1 MKIIKTLAIFISLTL
16 VCSWMPLDFLTEL
29 ENKYQLFKEK
39 YPYTR
44 IYLSFNQPA
53 YTAGDSIFF
62 SVHYV
67 HENQQHVKG
76 THLININLV
85 SNEGQ
90 TVQRI
95 RFKVVDGLGNNQL
108 VIPTNIKPGIYRIV
122 AFTDWMRNF
131 GSDAF
136 YQADV
141 PIVSKF
147 QVSNTSSIE
156 PAIKFFAE
164 GGHLIEA
171 ISNNLL
177 VVGSPNKKL
186 TIRDNLG
193 NTIDTVILNNT
204 GVGILSIKPETGK
217 RYMATSLLDNTK
229 FPLPEVE
236 SDGIGLHIEAGAT
249 WKASIS
255 TGLNSKLIGQP
266 IYVILLS
273 EGNILFKRE
282 LMLNGPLSIELP
294 ISISSALHQLFV
306 VDSKAKELAQ
316 RVFIPGTSN
325 GVNVK
330 FRLQEKSRQRENFTF
345 TFGVEDESGK
355 LLESNLS
362 LAVFQEG
369 LFKSSQ
375 DSIACALAD
384 LPSVA
389 RWATEFY
396 NSYRPHL
403 NDYLI
408 SEKWTR
414 IDWESLGSDK
424 APVFNFPFNN
434 QFKIKGSVLSKS
446 DGKPAPD
453 STQVIAYLQRNTMG
467 YEAYTKSG
475 SFEMPLIFDFWGE
488 DVVFF
493 TVRRNAKCVDTQY
506 SISILKDNVDLKTS
520 WNSTETEEED
530 PYAAYALKRNII
542 SKSFNFFAQ
551 DNAASL
557 NSKSPNSVLEE
568 EFQGADYVSNV
579 GDYVVFPTMEDFLK
593 EVVSFAQV
601 RKKGADVTVRLYYR
615 YEKSVIFYKQD
626 PIYIIDGVMTSSTE
640 KFLSI
645 KPEDLLSIKIIYN
658 PNKLSQLGSLGKYG
672 IIFIESKKGNLFN
685 KVNDNLFPVIGLS
698 QSVWRPG
705 RESEIK
711 TDSKTGIPDL
721 RSTLYWNPELRS
733 DLKGF
738 NKVTFMTS
746 DDAGSMRIKVQGIT
760 SDGKPFSTENKFSV
774 ELNSN
779 RK

>member
-1 MKIIKTLAIFISLTL
+1 MKIIKTLAILISLTL
-16 VCSWMPLDFLTEL
+16 ACSWMPLDFLTEL
-29 ENKYQLFKEK
+29 ENRYQLFKDK

-44 IYLSFNQPA
+44 IYLSFNQPT

-67 HENQQHVKG
+67 HENHQHVKG
-76 THLININLV
+76 THLININLI

-108 VIPTNIKPGIYRIV
+108 VIPTNIKPGMYRIV

-131 GSDAF
+131 GSEAF

-147 QVSNTSSIE
+147 QVTTASSME
-156 PAIKFFAE
+156 PAIEFFAE
-164 GGHLIEA
+164 GGHLIES
-171 ISNNLL
+171 ISNNVL

-186 TIRDNLG
+186 AIRDNLN
-193 NTIDTVILNNT
+193 NTSDTVILNNAGT
-204 GVGILSIKPETGK
+204 GILSIRPEAGK
-217 RYMATSLLDNTK
+217 RYTATSLLDNTK

-236 SDGIGLHIEAGAT
+236 SDGIGLRIEAGT
-249 WKASIS
+249 IWKANLS
-255 TGLNSKLIGQP
+255 TNLNSKWIGKTL
-266 IYVILLS
+266 YVILLA

-282 LMLNGPLSIELP
+282 LILNGPVSIELP
-294 ISISSALHQLFV
+294 ISINSRVHQLFI

-316 RVFIPGTSN
+316 RVFIPDLSN
-325 GVNVK
+325 RVHVK

-345 TFGVEDESGK
+345 AFGVEDESGK

-362 LAVFQEG
+362 LTVFQEG
-369 LFKSSQ
+369 LFKTTQ
-375 DSIACALAD
+375 DSMAYTLAD

-389 RWATEFY
+389 RWATKFY
-396 NSYRPHL
+396 KSYRPHL

-424 APVFNFPFNN
+424 APAFNFPFNN

-453 STQVIAYLQRNTMG
+453 STQVIAYLQKNAMG
-467 YEAYTKSG
+467 YEGYTKNG
-475 SFEMPLIFDFWGE
+475 SFEIPLIFDFWDE

-493 TVRRNAKCVDTQY
+493 TLRKNAKCVDAQY
-506 SISILKDNVDLKTS
+506 SISIAEDTVDLKTS
-520 WNSTETEEED
+520 WNSKEMEEED
-530 PYAAYALKRNII
+530 PYAAFALKRNII

-551 DNAASL
+551 NKAASV
-557 NSKSPNSVLEE
+557 NSKSPNAVLEE

-601 RKKGADVTVRLYYR
+601 RKKGADVSVRLYYR
-615 YEKSVIFYKQD
+615 YEKSVTFYKQD
-626 PIYIIDGVMTSSTE
+626 PIYIIDGVMTSSTA

-685 KVNDNLFPVIGLS
+685 KVNDNLFPVVGLS
-698 QSVWRPG
+698 RSVWRPG
-705 RESEIK
+705 RESIK
-711 TDSKTGIPDL
+711 TDSKAGIPDL

-738 NKVTFMTS
+738 NEVTFMTS
-746 DDAGSMRIKVQGIT
+746 DDAGLMRIKVQGIT
-760 SDGKPFSTENKFSV
+760 SEGKPFSAENSFTV